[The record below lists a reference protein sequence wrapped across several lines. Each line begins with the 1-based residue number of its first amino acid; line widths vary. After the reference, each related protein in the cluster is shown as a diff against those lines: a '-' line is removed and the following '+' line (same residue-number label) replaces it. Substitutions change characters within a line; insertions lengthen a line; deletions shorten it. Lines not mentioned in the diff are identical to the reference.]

1 MSVALSITNKFK
13 DMHMHV
19 IRIIDEIKVN
29 TTLVHMERIHVIAME
44 ISTVMSLY
52 SGNLSQDSREVILQG
67 VV

>member
-1 MSVALSITNKFK
+1 
-13 DMHMHV
+13 MHMHV
-19 IRIIDEIKVN
+19 IRTIDEIKVN

-52 SGNLSQDSREVILQG
+52 SGNLSQDSREVILLG